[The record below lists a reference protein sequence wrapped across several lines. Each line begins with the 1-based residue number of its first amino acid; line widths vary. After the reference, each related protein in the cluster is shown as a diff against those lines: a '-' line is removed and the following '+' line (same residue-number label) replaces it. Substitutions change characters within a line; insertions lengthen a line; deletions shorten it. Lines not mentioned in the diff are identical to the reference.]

1 MTKKKLRNMGDIK
14 TYSPFFKVKKTLKF
28 LRAILGFPLKPTDES
43 LTEFSF
49 ITWLEIF
56 RYSILNIF
64 PVILHG
70 YVFVVMM
77 LSLDGDFGKRWKI
90 YAEYYKGVY
99 NHYSTSKIDIV
110 VVAIWTLVIFIGMTI
125 KIIFFHRNVGKI
137 NDFCNEFCMA
147 KSRIDC
153 LPKEHLSKQPDG
165 WSDKIECS
173 QLLLILGQCLN
184 YIATVL
190 FGIWFYVVTMHIS
203 EEKIRDHHIREKYPL
218 LDGMYAFWYVT
229 IYMLQVSFTLFGPLA
244 CGVELMICQIIN
256 EVAGLFDDWQKI
268 LRFTLRMCPYE
279 VDDNNGID
287 EKAPKKNK
295 SRRKRLVHSFLSIL
309 RFILITTPN

>member
-1 MTKKKLRNMGDIK
+1 MGDIK
-14 TYSPFFKVKKTLKF
+14 TYSPFFKVRKTLKF

-56 RYSILNIF
+56 RYSILYIF

-70 YVFVVMM
+70 YVIVVMM
-77 LSLDGDFGKRWKI
+77 LALDGDLGKRWATYK
-90 YAEYYKGVY
+90 EYYKGIY
-99 NHYSTSKIDIV
+99 NHYSTSKLDIV
-110 VVAIWTLVIFIGMTI
+110 LVATWTLVIFIGMTI
-125 KIIFFHRNVGKI
+125 KLRFFHQNVGKI
-137 NDFCNEFCMA
+137 NDFCNDFCMA

-165 WSDKIECS
+165 WSDKIEYS
-173 QLLLILGQCLN
+173 QLLVIIGQCFN
-184 YIATVL
+184 FIATVL

-203 EEKIRDHHIREKYPL
+203 EEKIQRNILEKKYPL

-229 IYMLQVSFTLFGPLA
+229 LYMLQVSFTLFGPLP
-244 CGVELMICQIIN
+244 CGVELMICQVIN

-268 LRFTLRMCPYE
+268 LRFTLKMFPYQ
-279 VDDNNGID
+279 VDDNNRID
-287 EKAPKKNK
+287 ENTPQKNK
-295 SRRKRLVHSFLSIL
+295 CKRKR
-309 RFILITTPN
+309 